1 MPECLRDSKALM
13 SELPRA
19 VLLDLDDT
27 ILDDSGGVISSWRE
41 ACVAH
46 CSPMSGLDAEAVFGA
61 IDRTREWYWSDPER
75 HRVGRLELAWARSE
89 VVRLA
94 LVELGVDDEDLARRI
109 GDTYHSL
116 RDDAI
121 RPFHDAVPTVQWLRG
136 RGCRLAL
143 LTNGAST
150 LQRLKIDRFNLA
162 PLFDAILIEGEVG
175 FGKPDPRIY
184 TEALARLDVPAQDA
198 WMVGD
203 NLEWDVAGPQRE
215 GIAGI
220 WIDARG
226 HGVPA
231 GHDVRPHRVIERLS
245 DLRRDAR

>member
-1 MPECLRDSKALM
+1 M
-13 SELPRA
+13 SDLPQA
-19 VLLDLDDT
+19 ILLDLDDT
-27 ILDDSGGVISSWRE
+27 ILDDSGGVISCWRD

-46 CSPMSGLDAEAVFGA
+46 CSSMNGLDAEVVFDA
-61 IDRTREWYWSDPER
+61 IDRLREWYWSDPER
-75 HRVGRLELAWARSE
+75 HRAGRLELAWARGE

-94 LVELGVDDEDLARRI
+94 LADLGVDDEGLARRI
-109 GDTYHSL
+109 GETYHSL

-121 RPFHDAVPTVQWLRG
+121 KPFDDAVATVEWLRTE
-136 RGCRLAL
+136 GCRLAL
-143 LTNGAST
+143 LTNGGSAG
-150 LQRLKIDRFNLA
+150 QRVKIDRFDLA

-184 TEALARLDVPAQDA
+184 AKALAALHVSATDA

-226 HGVPA
+226 RGVPD
-231 GHDVRPHRVIERLS
+231 GHAVRPHRIISRLA
-245 DLRRDAR
+245 DLRRDSG

>member
-1 MPECLRDSKALM
+1 MGS
-13 SELPRA
+13 LPRA
-19 VLLDLDDT
+19 ILLDLDDT
-27 ILDDSGGVISSWRE
+27 ILDDSGGVMASWRD
-41 ACVAH
+41 ACLAH
-46 CSPMSGLDAEAVFGA
+46 CSSMNGLGADTVFEA

-75 HRVGRLELAWARSE
+75 HRAGRLELAWARGE

-94 LVELGVDDEDLARRI
+94 LAALGVEDEELARRI
-109 GDTYHSL
+109 GDTYHAL
-116 RDDAI
+116 RDEAI
-121 RPFHDAVPTVQWLRG
+121 KPFDDAVPTVRWLRAQ
-136 RGCRLAL
+136 GCRLAL
-143 LTNGAST
+143 LTNGGSQG
-150 LQRLKIDRFNLA
+150 QRVKIDRFDLA

-184 TEALARLDVPAQDA
+184 TKALAALDASPTEA

-226 HGVPA
+226 RGVPA
-231 GHDVRPHRVIERLS
+231 SHAVRPHRIIGRLA
-245 DLRRDAR
+245 DLRDDSR

>member
-1 MPECLRDSKALM
+1 MLECLRDSKALM

-27 ILDDSGGVISSWRE
+27 ILDDSAGVISSWRK

-46 CSPMSGLDAEAVFGA
+46 CSPMSGLDAEAVFDA
-61 IDRTREWYWSDPER
+61 IDRTREWYWADPER

-94 LVELGVDDEDLARRI
+94 LVELGVGDEDLARRI

-121 RPFHDAVPTVQWLRG
+121 TPFHDAVPTVRWLRG
-136 RGCRLAL
+136 QGCRLAL

-226 HGVPA
+226 RGVPA
-231 GHDVRPHRVIERLS
+231 GQDVRPQRIIERLS
-245 DLRRDAR
+245 DLRGDTR

>member
-1 MPECLRDSKALM
+1 M
-13 SELPRA
+13 SQLPRA

-27 ILDDSGGVISSWRE
+27 ILDDTSGIVSSWRE

-46 CSPMSGLDAEAVFGA
+46 CSSLNGLGAEAVFDA

-75 HRVGRLELAWARSE
+75 HRIGRLELAWARGE

-121 RPFHDAVPTVQWLRG
+121 RPFDDAVPTVEWLRAQ
-136 RGCRLAL
+136 GCRLAL

-150 LQRLKIDRFNLA
+150 LQRHKIERFDLA

-184 TEALARLDVPAQDA
+184 TQALATLDVPAEDA

-226 HGVPA
+226 RGVPA
-231 GHDVRPHRVIERLS
+231 GHDVRPHRIIGRLS
-245 DLRRDAR
+245 DLKREAR

>member
-1 MPECLRDSKALM
+1 M

-19 VLLDLDDT
+19 VLLDLHDT
-27 ILDDSGGVISSWRE
+27 ILDDTGGVISSWRE
-41 ACVAH
+41 ACVVH
-46 CSPMSGLDAEAVFGA
+46 CSEMKGLDSEAVFDA

-75 HRVGRLELAWARSE
+75 HRVGRLELARARGE

-94 LVELGVDDEDLARRI
+94 LVELGVDDEDLAKRI

-121 RPFHDAVPTVQWLRG
+121 RPFDDAVPTVEWLRAQ
-136 RGCRLAL
+136 GCRLAL
-143 LTNGAST
+143 LTNGASQ
-150 LQRLKIDRFNLA
+150 LQRLKIERFDLA
-162 PLFDAILIEGEVG
+162 PLFDSILIEGEVG

-184 TEALARLDVPAQDA
+184 TQARATLDVPAEDA

-226 HGVPA
+226 RGVPA
-231 GHDVRPHRVIERLS
+231 GRDVRPHRIIGRLS
-245 DLRRDAR
+245 DLRRAPNVRCAAL